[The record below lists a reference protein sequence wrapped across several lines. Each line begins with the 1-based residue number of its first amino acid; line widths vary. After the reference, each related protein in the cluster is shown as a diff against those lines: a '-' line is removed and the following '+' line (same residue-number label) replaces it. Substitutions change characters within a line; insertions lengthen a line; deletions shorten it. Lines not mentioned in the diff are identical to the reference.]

1 MRYYMKTTA
10 PLYVEAFKEIL
21 DQASA
26 RHRFFKQIAQGW
38 GFDEIGMQEFSYPT
52 TFYKRCAAEE
62 KQQRGPEIEGFK
74 GGERHHQ
81 DGATY
86 FKYTFRRSK
95 HATELRKQY
104 AGAPELPAELQGEH
118 FRSDMATAFCQRFQL
133 PNHVFTGNSIGFAL
147 VHLLQGDILV
157 CNLPYRDDNTIEAA
171 PAVIPEG
178 FEEITER
185 AWHAEI
191 DRHNKAVQERRA

>member
-1 MRYYMKTTA
+1 MRYYMKTMA
-10 PLYVEAFKEIL
+10 PLYVEAFKEIR

-26 RHRFFKQIAQGW
+26 RHRFFKQIAQSW
-38 GFDEIGMQEFSYPT
+38 GFDEIGMQDFGYPS
-52 TFYKRCAAEE
+52 TFYKRCTAED
-62 KQQRGPEIEGFK
+62 KQQRGPEIEGFN

-104 AGAPELPAELQGEH
+104 VGAPELPAELQGEH
-118 FRSDMATAFCQRFQL
+118 IRSDMSSAFCQRFQL
-133 PNHVFTGNSIGFAL
+133 PNNVFTGNSIGYAL
-147 VHLLQGDILV
+147 VHLLQGGILV
-157 CNLPYRDDNTIEAA
+157 CNLPCRDDDSIESA
-171 PAVIPEG
+171 PAVFPDG

-185 AWHAEI
+185 AWRAEI
-191 DRHNKAVQERRA
+191 DHHNRSIKEARP